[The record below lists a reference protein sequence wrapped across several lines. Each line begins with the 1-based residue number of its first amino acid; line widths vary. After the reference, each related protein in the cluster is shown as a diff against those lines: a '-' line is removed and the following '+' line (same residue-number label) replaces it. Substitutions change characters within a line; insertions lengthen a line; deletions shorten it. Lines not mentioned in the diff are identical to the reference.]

1 MENIHKY
8 LEKIAI
14 TLKNSI
20 NSNRTSM
27 NEDLL
32 RKSNVTIIQWITEIS
47 APKYN
52 LIDNMISILTD
63 PVTTPA
69 TIHNIYYIFLKCVTF
84 VTEISKQLLSNKQF
98 LQSLVNYISS
108 IDNDNKELKVSL
120 DSIYLFIKIFSISIF
135 ETYLSEEFLNGL
147 FETLSIINDERNLEE
162 MVEILINISSLYIEL
177 DDNLF
182 LKIYHYHDNARLVN
196 EIILRLINIDDK
208 EKEKLY
214 PILLCTANI
223 MDYEKCCVFYSSDLE
238 VLIDLLINKLSSTYS
253 DELKFFL
260 LEVLEKVTVYDE
272 YYKDMYKID
281 ELNDLL
287 EGFAT
292 NDDQSENIQAK
303 AQTILDNIVNK
314 I

>member
-8 LEKIAI
+8 LEKIGI
-14 TLKNSI
+14 TLKNSAT
-20 NSNRTSM
+20 SNRASM
-27 NEDLL
+27 NDDLM
-32 RKSNVTIIQWITEIS
+32 RKGDSTIIQWITEIS

-52 LIDNMISILTD
+52 LIDNMISILND

-69 TIHNIYYIFLKCVTF
+69 TIHNIYYIFLKFVTF
-84 VTEISKQLLSNKQF
+84 VPDVSKQLLSSKSF

-108 IDNDNKELKVSL
+108 IDNDNKEIKVSL
-120 DSIYLFIKIFSISIF
+120 ESIYLFIKIFSISVF
-135 ETYLSEEFLNGL
+135 EHYLSEEFLNGL
-147 FETLSIINDERNLEE
+147 FETLSIINEERNLEE

-196 EIILRLINIDDK
+196 EIILRLLNYDDN

-214 PILLCTANI
+214 PVLLCTANI

-260 LEVLEKVTVYDE
+260 LEVLEKITVYDE

-287 EGFAT
+287 EGLT
-292 NDDQSENIQAK
+292 NNDDQSENIQAK